1 MGSPITLKR
10 EKSKQPTRR
19 AVLALIIHKNA
30 TMRLTITT
38 ILLSTT
44 AHAFMVPTV
53 PVDIEKLVVQLPH
66 MNDEPTPWLDFT
78 AKSALVPFIIYA
90 PFANAKATTTSSAN
104 KRLPIPTEDEIDY
117 DAPVERQIK
126 VDHIVRRQPFTVGVG
141 DVGTITPPAFIQQ
154 AFDLYEP
161 EHKFELPTDDM
172 DEHYY
177 TLVHDECY
185 LGKDLTAKECVDF
198 DPLHVHR
205 KTPFHFMTPPLAGGF

>member
-1 MGSPITLKR
+1 
-10 EKSKQPTRR
+10 
-19 AVLALIIHKNA
+19 
-30 TMRLTITT
+30 MRLILAT
-38 ILLSTT
+38 ILFFTT
-44 AHAFMVPTV
+44 ARAFMVPTV

-78 AKSALVPFIIYA
+78 AKSALIPFIIYA
-90 PFANAKATTTSSAN
+90 PFANAKATSSTK
-104 KRLPIPTEDEIDY
+104 KRPPIPTEDDIDY
-117 DAPVERQIK
+117 DAPLERQIK
-126 VDHIVRRQPFTVGVG
+126 VGHIVRRQPFTVGVG

-161 EHKFELPTDDM
+161 EHKFELPTDDI

-185 LGKDLTAKECVDF
+185 LGKDLNAEECVDF

-205 KTPFHFMTPPLAGGF
+205 KTPFHFTTPPLAGGF